1 MFKFVL
7 KTSKKINSNNAL
19 LFKYSRGSGPF
30 LGFMLS
36 KKFGNAVKRNKF
48 KNQCRFLY
56 RQLLR
61 EGASLSLIVRPLENN
76 LNFKSIE
83 EAFKDFKKQAGC
95 I

>member
-19 LFKYSRGSGPF
+19 LFKYSQGSGPF
-30 LGFMLS
+30 IGFMLS
-36 KKFGNAVKRNKF
+36 KKFGSAVKRNRF

-61 EGASLSLIVRPLENN
+61 KNQSLGLIVRPLEKN
-76 LNFKSIE
+76 LNFKAIKG
-83 EAFKDFKKQAGC
+83 AFKDFKKQTGC

>member
-7 KTSKKINSNNAL
+7 KTSKKINSNNSL
-19 LFKYSRGSGPF
+19 LFKYSQGSGPF

-48 KNQCRFLY
+48 KNRCRFLY
-56 RQLLR
+56 RQLLT
-61 EGASLSLIVRPLENN
+61 ENCSLSLIVLPLEKN
-76 LNFKSIE
+76 LSFKSIE
-83 EAFKDFKKQAGC
+83 RAFKDFKKQAGC

>member
-19 LFKYSRGSGPF
+19 LFKYSQSSGPF
-30 LGFMLS
+30 IGFMLS
-36 KKFGNAVKRNKF
+36 KKFGNAVKRNRF

-56 RQLLR
+56 RQLLKKNQSF
-61 EGASLSLIVRPLENN
+61 GLIIRPVNQN
-76 LNFKSIE
+76 LNFKAVAG
-83 EAFKDFKKQAGC
+83 AFGDFKKQAGY